1 MSATVTNR
9 PERSRYEI
17 DLDGEPAGFTQY
29 HLEDDVV
36 AFDHTEIDPAFEGR
50 GLASVL
56 IKHALDDVRSRGLG
70 VRPFCPFVR
79 RYIDRHAEYRDLVR

>member
-17 DLDGEPAGFTQY
+17 DVDGELAGFTAY
-29 HLEDDVV
+29 HLEGDVV
-36 AFDHTEIDPAFEGR
+36 AFDHTEIDPAFEGK

-56 IKHALDDVRSRGLG
+56 IKHALDDVRSRDLG

-79 RYIDRHAEYRDLVR
+79 GYIDKHAEYGDLVR